1 VTSLWKRQA
10 AGWLA
15 RGAAT
20 FLSLRPGFH
29 PGKPGTHGR
38 ANPLQPQKYPV
49 RKNSPFA
56 IIWIFAAIVVCLLI
70 LADFSLGL
78 LSSMRA
84 YVGGESLWSK
94 SQKDAVFH
102 LQQYASSAAPEEL
115 GRFRVEIDVLMGD
128 HQARLEMAKLNP
140 DFETVQQGFV
150 RGGIPRADV
159 RGMFEVYRRF
169 ERTGFMRRAI
179 HAWIA
184 ADDYM
189 LQLNDDGTL
198 LQREMESGSPS
209 AQRIQL
215 ILADVLLINAE
226 VTPVERE
233 FVDALSDA
241 SRMTYRVLRAIML
254 GATPVLLLFGIVLS
268 LRILQH
274 RRLTEDRINH
284 IAYHD
289 DLTSLPNRQ
298 MLNQTLELAISR
310 HASSGTRLAI
320 LCMDVDRFKVINDSL
335 GRELGDALL
344 QQIAAR
350 LRKHT
355 RADTTVARMGGD
367 EFVVL
372 IENQEDVMS
381 VASCAQQLIGQLSA
395 PYALGNRDCHVTA
408 SIGVSLFPSDG
419 TDSQTLLKAA
429 DVAMYRA
436 KEAGRNNYQ
445 YYSPAMNVHTAE
457 RLELESDLR
466 CALMRDEFLVYYQ
479 PKVDIRTGLITGLEA
494 LLRWNHPQRGLV
506 SPSQF
511 IPLAEEIGLIVPIG
525 EWVLAMACA
534 RTKAWQDSGFTHL
547 NVAVNLSAR
556 QFADPMLIPR
566 LTQIIHSSGLDPSSL
581 ELEITESVA
590 MSNGELT
597 VAALEK
603 LKAIGVRIAIDDFG
617 TGYSSL
623 SYLKR
628 FPIDTLKVDRSFI
641 RDIPSDAGD
650 KKITRAI
657 IAMAHSFK
665 LLVVAEGVETADQL
679 AFLRGQRCD
688 VAQGF
693 FLFRPLPE
701 EQVAGVLELNRLDR
715 AGPVAVHG

>member
-1 VTSLWKRQA
+1 VTSLWKRQPA
-10 AGWLA
+10 QWLV
-15 RGAAT
+15 RGPWKHA
-20 FLSLRPGFH
+20 SNSWG
-29 PGKPGTHGR
+29 
-38 ANPLQPQKYPV
+38 NPVQPDKYPV
-49 RKNSPFA
+49 RKDSPFA
-56 IIWIFAAIVVCLLI
+56 IIWIFAAIVVCLLV

-102 LQQYASSAAPEEL
+102 LQQYASSADPEEL
-115 GRFRVEIDVLMGD
+115 RQFRAQIDVLMGD
-128 HQARLEMAKLNP
+128 HQARIEMDKPNP
-140 DFETVQQGFV
+140 DFEAVKRDFV
-150 RGGIPRADV
+150 RGGIDRDDV

-169 ERTGFMRRAI
+169 EHTAFMQRATR
-179 HAWIA
+179 AWIA
-184 ADDYM
+184 ADGYM
-189 LQLNDDGTL
+189 LQLNEDGVL
-198 LQREMESGSPS
+198 LQREIESGSPS
-209 AQRIQL
+209 AQTTQS
-215 ILADVLLINAE
+215 ILADVLVVNAE
-226 VTPVERE
+226 VTPVEKQ

-241 SRMTYRVLRAIML
+241 SRMTYRALRAIML
-254 GATPVLLLFGIVLS
+254 GATPGLLLFGIVLS

-289 DLTSLPNRQ
+289 DLTSLPNRL
-298 MLNQTLELAISR
+298 MLSQTLDLAVRR
-310 HASSGTRLAI
+310 HGSAGTRLAI
-320 LCMDVDRFKVINDSL
+320 LVMDVDRFKVINESL
-335 GRELGDALL
+335 GQELGDALL

-350 LRKHT
+350 LRKHS

-367 EFVVL
+367 EFVAL
-372 IENQEDVMS
+372 IENQEDVIA
-381 VASCAQQLIGQLSA
+381 VAACAQQLIEHLSA

-408 SIGVSLFPSDG
+408 SIGISIFPSDG
-419 TDSQTLLKAA
+419 ADSQTLLKAA

-445 YYSPAMNVHTAE
+445 YYSPAMNVHTAD

-466 CALMRDEFLVYYQ
+466 RALLRDEFLLYYQ
-479 PKVDIRTGLITGLEA
+479 PKVDIRTGLITGVEA
-494 LLRWNHPQRGLV
+494 LLRWKHPLRGLV
-506 SPSQF
+506 PPSQF
-511 IPLAEEIGLIVPIG
+511 IPLAEETGLIVPIG

-534 RTKAWQDSGFTHL
+534 RTKGWQDAGLTHL

-566 LTQIIHSSGLDPSSL
+566 LTQIIHTSGLNPSSL

-679 AFLRGQRCD
+679 AFLRAQRCD

-701 EQVAGVLELNRLDR
+701 EQVAGVLELNRLDQVGR
-715 AGPVAVHG
+715 VTAHG